1 MSRAS
6 TERIIDMEY
15 EDNLIQLID
24 EDGQELN
31 FEHIMTFDYEEKQYI
46 VLTPVDEAYYDEDDE
61 DAEEELAELDGAQEE
76 DFDEYDEDDEEGEL
90 IILEVAQ
97 DDDGNDVFLSIED
110 DDLLDEL
117 YNVYIQTAESLEE

>member
-1 MSRAS
+1 
-6 TERIIDMEY
+6 MEY

-31 FEHIMTFDYEEKQYI
+31 FEHILTFDYEDKQYI
-46 VLTPVDEAYYDEDDE
+46 VLTPVDEAYYDEEDD
-61 DAEEELAELDGAQEE
+61 DAVEELAELDGAEDE
-76 DFDEYDEDDEEGEL
+76 DFDEYDEDAEEGEL
-90 IILEVAQ
+90 IILEVSQ

-117 YNVYIQTAESLEE
+117 YNVYLQTVETLE